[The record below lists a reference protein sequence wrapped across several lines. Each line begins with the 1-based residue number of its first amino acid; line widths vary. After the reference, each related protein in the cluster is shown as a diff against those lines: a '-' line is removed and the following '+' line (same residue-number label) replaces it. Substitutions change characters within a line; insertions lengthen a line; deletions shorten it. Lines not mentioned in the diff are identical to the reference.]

1 MKLTDYLIR
10 PENLPRI
17 KELGYSR
24 FVLFYAVI
32 PATVVFTV
40 WIPTYKWLTTR
51 GSLYSDSFDIL
62 DVLELARNVA
72 LITPLFG
79 VILGT
84 LMWCALVGGK
94 PAQNKTPPRPKAKQ
108 IWLAVGFLL
117 IGIAAGISI
126 GTQLGVWLHRTKMS
140 PWEDSEIAQAAAW
153 YHYVS
158 VRDLYLHGDFEP
170 ARKALLEHVR
180 VLSQIRDQNLE
191 YTGFLV
197 PESEIARTFARLSLL
212 EQSVGNDLQAQEH
225 WAKAVAVFEDA
236 GWKQVDRRKV
246 LLALKVTD
254 GALPDGIEIPQPE
267 ENQ

>member
-1 MKLTDYLIR
+1 MKLSDYSIR

-17 KELGYSR
+17 KELGPFR

-32 PATVVFTV
+32 PATVVSSV
-40 WIPTYKWLTTR
+40 WIPAHKWLTTR
-51 GSLYSDSFDIL
+51 GSLFSDTFDIL

-72 LITPLFG
+72 MITPLFG

-84 LMWCALVGGK
+84 LMWCAIVGGK
-94 PAQNKTPPRPKAKQ
+94 PELNKMPPRTKAKR
-108 IWLAVGFLL
+108 IWLAIGFLL
-117 IGIAAGISI
+117 IGIAAGVSI
-126 GTQLGVWLHRTKMS
+126 GTQVGIWLHRTKMS
-140 PWEDSEIAQAAAW
+140 PWEDSQIAQASAW

-170 ARKALLEHVR
+170 ARNALLEHVR
-180 VLSQIRDQNLE
+180 VLSQISDRNLE

-197 PESEIARTFARLSLL
+197 PRSEIARTYARLSLL
-212 EQSVGNDLQAQEH
+212 EQSVGNDLQAQQYWEE
-225 WAKAVAVFEDA
+225 AVSVFEDA
-236 GWKQVDRRKV
+236 GWKEVDRRKV

>member
-17 KELGYSR
+17 KELGYFR

-40 WIPTYKWLTTR
+40 WIPAHKWLTTR
-51 GSLYSDSFDIL
+51 ESLYSDAFDIL

-84 LMWCALVGGK
+84 LMWCAIVGGK
-94 PAQNKTPPRPKAKQ
+94 PELNKTPSRTKARQ
-108 IWLAVGFLL
+108 IWLAAGFLL
-117 IGIAAGISI
+117 VGIVAGVSI
-126 GTQLGVWLHRTKMS
+126 GTQVGVWLHRTKMS
-140 PWEDSEIAQAAAW
+140 PWEDSQIAQASAW
-153 YHYVS
+153 YHYLS
-158 VRDLYLHGDFEP
+158 VRDLYLHGDHEA
-170 ARKALLEHVR
+170 ARNALLEHIR
-180 VLSQIRDQNLE
+180 VLSRINVDSLGHA
-191 YTGFLV
+191 GFAT
-197 PESEIARTFARLSLL
+197 PRSEIARTYARLSLL
-212 EQSVGNDLQAQEH
+212 EESAGNDLQAQRYWEE
-225 WAKAVAVFEDA
+225 AVSVFEDV
-236 GWKQVDRRKV
+236 GWKDVNRRNV

-254 GALPDGIEIPQPE
+254 GALPDGIEIPQPQ